1 MSKKHHALD
10 EESYEGNLYEKYR
23 TTINHNFNQNFRC
36 QKLDQVQVAS
46 GEIEERQVIYVDLTG
61 IITHVSDDLKKHKG
75 THPELMNLILN
86 QKGLEKALKPVS
98 TLDPFGYNLIVV
110 ICNKGRIWSPAVA
123 EMVHEYLVRVWYER
137 EEVAVAHLQQL
148 DGWTGNHMCS
158 TGCKHCNIFHTEGF
172 PTPPGRKPE
181 EEEEEPLRRYNGN
194 FSKAHGEVMA
204 KFEEAMDDW
213 KIVPRTEQEDDTF
226 DESSFMQK
234 LVDAGKDRC
243 IAVVKHYMTHF
254 AYAKK
259 QKAKTVAVLSRQDVA
274 ELIVELQRKH
284 DIEPK
289 RILKMLKQIDT
300 EEEEPKKTQK
310 RATSTPATCFK
321 P

>member
-86 QKGLEKALKPVS
+86 QKGLEKALKPLS
-98 TLDPFGYNLIVV
+98 TLDPSGYNLIVV
-110 ICNKGRIWSPAVA
+110 ICNKGRIWSA
-123 EMVHEYLVRVWYER
+123 
-137 EEVAVAHLQQL
+137 AVAHLQQW

-172 PTPPGRKPE
+172 PTPPGRKLE
-181 EEEEEPLRRYNGN
+181 EKEEEPLRRYNGN
-194 FSKAHGEVMA
+194 
-204 KFEEAMDDW
+204 
-213 KIVPRTEQEDDTF
+213 I
-226 DESSFMQK
+226 
-234 LVDAGKDRC
+234 
-243 IAVVKHYMTHF
+243 
-254 AYAKK
+254 
-259 QKAKTVAVLSRQDVA
+259 
-274 ELIVELQRKH
+274 
-284 DIEPK
+284 
-289 RILKMLKQIDT
+289 
-300 EEEEPKKTQK
+300 
-310 RATSTPATCFK
+310 
-321 P
+321 